1 MVYKC
6 DDEEFDTD
14 QTIES
19 KEFTQRKNTHS
30 FKSRSSNCTCKV
42 NYCDSKYSKIR
53 IKINLY
59 MYRTIQVDFAD
70 KFASLYVPHL

>member
-30 FKSRSSNCTCKV
+30 FKSRSSN
-42 NYCDSKYSKIR
+42 
-53 IKINLY
+53 LY